1 LDLIYSRCRIISSGN
16 TSQRMEL
23 LISKS
28 GSRISGIRVVIV
40 VTIVGVKE
48 TMLPS
53 FYTDLV
59 QGCNPWQI
67 SISYS
72 RRNVHIS
79 TTGTPR
85 ICFTH
90 GAVQLKRISKIFNR
104 SKHDRCLL
112 WIRQCKGMS
121 QYLSARN
128 FSYNPL
134 LLKESHY
141 IHE

>member
-1 LDLIYSRCRIISSGN
+1 
-16 TSQRMEL
+16 MEL
-23 LISKS
+23 FISKS

-72 RRNVHIS
+72 RQNVHIS
-79 TTGTPR
+79 TGTPR
-85 ICFTH
+85 ISFTD
-90 GAVQLKRISKIFNR
+90 GALAVQLKRISKIFNR
-104 SKHDRCLL
+104 LMDD
-112 WIRQCKGMS
+112 
-121 QYLSARN
+121 
-128 FSYNPL
+128 
-134 LLKESHY
+134 
-141 IHE
+141 